1 MRMTMHDMGGQRGAR
16 GEWVTHFSRPT
27 AILFLASLAEFDQNV
42 EEAELEEKEV
52 RTRCV
57 I

>member
-1 MRMTMHDMGGQRGAR
+1 MHDMGGQRGAR